1 MTGKLRQIIDQ
12 LEIENEYF
20 YQKNSQIRN
29 SFISKYF
36 KERKCSDPL
45 IMYTYVR
52 LRLSI
57 ESHKN

>member
-20 YQKNSQIRN
+20 YQKNSQIGD

-36 KERKCSDPL
+36 KESKCSDNEY
-45 IMYTYVR
+45 IYVR
-52 LRLSI
+52 LNI
-57 ESHKN
+57 ENHKN